1 MDLEN
6 LRDAALNLS
15 KADRL
20 RLLQGLILSLD
31 SPSPEELRT
40 EWLDEAERRMSQLDS
55 GAVKAIPGEDVLE
68 KARALVR

>member
-6 LRDAALNLS
+6 LQDAALNLS

-40 EWLDEAERRMSQLDS
+40 EWLDEAERRMRQLDS

-68 KARALVR
+68 RARALVR